1 MFTINIETLLW
12 VVVVCSLTL
21 GIAIGYI
28 ARGPGSQHLRLW
40 AGAMLLH
47 GVAYVLLDLRG
58 RIPDEISI
66 VVANI
71 VLIGAYALIVLA
83 IARFKQV
90 TVPGWVLW
98 LPVAAVAVV
107 FGLYIDDQN
116 VRSIS
121 ISLILF
127 AQQIPAI
134 YLVLRRNNG
143 DEGRGHLL
151 LAAALLAMAV
161 IFLVRVATFVLGIVP
176 TPGLATQGIVQEVT
190 YIAGIIA
197 LLLASIGFIFM
208 VKERA
213 EQALRASEQHFR
225 AFFKRSMVGM
235 ATVKPDKR
243 WIEVNPA
250 LCGMLGYSM
259 GDLKQLN
266 WDDITH
272 PGDLAVSSA
281 NFDRMLAG
289 EIDEY
294 ELDMR
299 YLRNDG
305 AIVYVYV
312 AVRCLRRAD
321 RSVDYLV
328 ALIEDISQRKLREI
342 ELAASLEKMKV
353 LNHRLEEADYQLLQ
367 SEKMASIGQLAA
379 GVAHEINNPIS
390 FVSSNLNTLT
400 KYLQNIFDVLDAY
413 EKAFTTSNDSSR
425 LEQVRA
431 MKAELDLDYMK
442 RDTVELLAESKDG
455 LDRVGKIVKDLREF
469 SHIGEIQWQWADL
482 HQCLESTLNIVWNEL
497 KYKCTV
503 TRNYGNLPQVLC
515 LPSQLNQVFMNLLI
529 NAEQAIETQ
538 GEIVITTQRVGEDM
552 VQVSISDTGHGI
564 APEIISRIFDPFF
577 TTKPVGKGTGL
588 GLSLSWNIVERHHG
602 KIEVSSVPGKG
613 TTFVITLP
621 IEPKVQAE
629 GEDKP
634 SP

>member
-12 VVVVCSLTL
+12 VVVICSLTL

-47 GVAYVLLDLRG
+47 GTAYVLLDLRG
-58 RIPDEISI
+58 RIPDSISI

-83 IARFKQV
+83 IARFKEI

-98 LPVAAVAVV
+98 LPILVVAVV
-107 FGLYIDDQN
+107 FALYIDDQH

-127 AQQIPAI
+127 AQQIPAV
-134 YLVLRRNNG
+134 YLVLRRRSG

-151 LAAALLAMAV
+151 LAAALLAMAI
-161 IFLVRVATFVLGIVP
+161 IFLVRVVTFVLGIVP
-176 TPGLATQGIVQEVT
+176 TPALATQGIVQQVT
-190 YIAGIIA
+190 YVAGIIA

-250 LCGMLGYSM
+250 LCGMLGYSI
-259 GDLKQLN
+259 GELKQLG

-272 PGDLAVSSA
+272 PDDLAVSSA
-281 NFDRMLAG
+281 NFNRMLAG

-294 ELDMR
+294 ELDIR
-299 YLRNDG
+299 YLRNDR

-321 RSVDYLV
+321 GSVDYLV

-390 FVSSNLNTLT
+390 FVSSNVNMLT
-400 KYLQNIFDVLDAY
+400 RYLQNIFDILDAY
-413 EKAFTTSNDSSR
+413 ETASDAVNGR
-425 LEQVRA
+425 PELEQVRA
-431 MKAELDLDYMK
+431 MKAALKLDEMK

-469 SHIGEIQWQWADL
+469 SHIGETQWQWADL

-503 TRNYGNLPQVLC
+503 TRNYGKLPQVLC

-538 GEIVITTQRVGEDM
+538 GEIVITTQRVGDDA
-552 VQVSISDTGHGI
+552 VQVIISDTGSGI
-564 APEIISRIFDPFF
+564 PPEIISRIFDPFF

-588 GLSLSWNIVERHHG
+588 GLSLSWNIVERHQG
-602 KIEVSSVPGKG
+602 KIEVSSIPGKG

-621 IEPKVQAE
+621 VEPKVLVK
-629 GEDKP
+629 D
-634 SP
+634 